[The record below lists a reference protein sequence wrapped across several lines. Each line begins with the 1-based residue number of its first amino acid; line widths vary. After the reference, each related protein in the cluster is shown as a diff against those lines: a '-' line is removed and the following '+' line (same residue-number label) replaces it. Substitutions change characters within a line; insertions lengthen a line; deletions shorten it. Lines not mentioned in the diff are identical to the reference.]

1 MENGRRGGF
10 QDMLVGFS
18 KVYQSKLKHHFCTN
32 MLSFLKDLIE
42 CQNMY
47 L

>member
-18 KVYQSKLKHHFCTN
+18 KVYQSKLKQHFAQICCH
-32 MLSFLKDLIE
+32 FLKNLIE
-42 CQNMY
+42 CQNW
-47 L
+47 

>member
-18 KVYQSKLKHHFCTN
+18 KVYQSKLKQNFCTN
-32 MLSFLKDLIE
+32 MLSLLKDLIE
-42 CQNMY
+42 CQNMF